1 MTKRLQVLFED
12 GELVEI
18 QETARRRHQTVAAWV
33 RDVLRA
39 AQEAERYPDP
49 APKLRAVREA
59 ASYEY
64 PTGDIDEMLGDIER
78 GYLTAAPDA

>member
-12 GELVEI
+12 DELMQI
-18 QETARRRHQTVAAWV
+18 QETARRRRQTVAAWV

-39 AQEAERYPDP
+39 AQQAERYPDP

-59 ASYEY
+59 ATYGY
-64 PTGDIDEMLGDIER
+64 PTGDIEEILGDIER
-78 GYLTAAPDA
+78 GYVAPPDA

>member
-12 GELVEI
+12 DELAEI
-18 QETARRRHQTVAAWV
+18 QETARRRRQTVAAWV

-39 AQEAERYPDP
+39 AQQAERYPDP

-59 ASYEY
+59 ATYAY
-64 PTGDIDEMLGDIER
+64 PTGAIEEILGDIER
-78 GYLTAAPDA
+78 GYVAPPDA